1 MHFITYSAAGVLSGK
16 KGNGKKISGSIDDAG
31 NVCSFWKRA
40 ILPAAASMFLICTIS
55 QIYF

>member
-16 KGNGKKISGSIDDAG
+16 KGGGKKSIDDAG